1 MDSEDSSPQQPSTP
15 APLKP
20 TEFLCGDSGQLTLIM
35 VHKLIV
41 KGFLLKDV
49 QAMVSSSELYLKKQ
63 VLTRILGKS
72 VRAARR
78 QKDQFGV
85 ALLNHQQS
93 ATAYQ
98 FAEALEGAIDVFGTQ
113 RLAEEWLCQPS
124 KYLDGQAPV
133 DIVDEP
139 VGLRAV
145 KQYLE
150 RVEYGVYQ

>member
-1 MDSEDSSPQQPSTP
+1 MDAEDSCSPQPLTP
-15 APLKP
+15 AALKP
-20 TEFLCGDSGQLTLIM
+20 TEYLCGDSGQLTLIM
-35 VHKLIV
+35 VHRLIV
-41 KGFLLKDV
+41 KGFALRDV
-49 QAMVSSSELYLKKQ
+49 QAMVLSSELYLSQQ
-63 VLTRILGKS
+63 VLKRILGKS
-72 VRAARR
+72 VRAAKHRT
-78 QKDQFGV
+78 DQFGV
-85 ALLNHQQS
+85 ALLNSQQS

-98 FAEALEGAIDVFGTQ
+98 FAEALEGAIRVFGTQ
-113 RLAEEWLCQPS
+113 RMAEEWLGRPI